1 MRDPFVFDSRSEFCK
16 SPYGAAPCGGRV
28 TFHVRPLYAEGY
40 SRCVLVAW
48 REFSNST
55 DTLEL
60 MPEGT
65 DGDRIRFSGVLT
77 VPQEPELI
85 WYYFRLFRPD
95 GSTRVFDRS
104 GWRDDG
110 TPQSWQLTVYEPCP
124 TPRWLSQGVIYQI
137 FPDRYCRLSVPDP
150 TGLVGDRTVHEN
162 WSDCPDWRPDE
173 HGEVRN
179 RDFFGGSLAGITS
192 HLPELAAMG
201 VTVLYL
207 NPIFE
212 SASNH
217 RYNTADYCAI
227 DPMLGTEAD
236 FRQLCQRAKALGLR
250 VILDGVFNHTGS
262 QSRYFN
268 ADGFYPDTGAAQSQT
283 SPYFDW
289 FSFHP
294 WPTDYDAWWGIK
306 TLPAVREDCPSYRN
320 FIIHDENAV
329 VRRWLRAG
337 ASGWRLDVADEL
349 PDDFIAALRAAVEE
363 TDPDA
368 ALIGEVWED
377 ATTKIAYSQRRRY
390 LLGRELHSVMNY
402 PFRTALIA
410 YLTGVDA
417 DAFRE
422 TLEAL
427 RESYP
432 PEAFLSLMNFL
443 GTHDTPR
450 ILTVLGASAVPAEKA
465 ERAVYLL
472 SPSERSLG
480 LERLRLAALVLFTFP
495 GVPTVYYGDEVGME
509 GWEDPFNRACYPY
522 GHEDAELKAY
532 FSALANFRRRTAAL
546 QRGGLHWLYT
556 AGPLLI
562 FAREQGGLSLI
573 TAVNAADM
581 PQSVSLPQ
589 LSSAQLLLSTRGHL
603 LPAPLS
609 AAENST
615 PDRAAN
621 AAAPDT
627 TRTAIAPISAAPGA
641 APNAAVPTCAASAF
655 SPLSDSG
662 DFPAPLSG
670 ATLTLPPRTGF
681 LLRSNF

>member
-48 REFSNST
+48 GEFST

-65 DGDRIRFSGVLT
+65 DGDRTRFSGVLT

-192 HLPELAAMG
+192 RLPELAAMG

-236 FRQLCQRAKALGLR
+236 FRRLCQRAKALGLR

-329 VRRWLRAG
+329 ARRWLRAG

-349 PDDFIAALRAAVEE
+349 PDEFIEQIHTAVKRVSPEKF
-363 TDPDA
+363 
-368 ALIGEVWED
+368 LLGEVWED
-377 ATTKIAYSQRRRY
+377 ATTKYGFNQRRTY
-390 LLGRELHSVMNY
+390 LLGKGLDSVMNY
-402 PFRTALIA
+402 PFKNAVLDFVKGKPAEQAANEILTICEHYPAPAMDTALN
-410 YLTGVDA
+410 
-417 DAFRE
+417 
-422 TLEAL
+422 
-427 RESYP
+427 
-432 PEAFLSLMNFL
+432 FLS
-443 GTHDTPR
+443 THDTER
-450 ILTVLGASAVPAEKA
+450 ALTVIADEPANGRGREWQSGRCVTGDA
-465 ERAVYLL
+465 YEEGLL
-472 SPSERSLG
+472 
-480 LERLRLAALVLFTFP
+480 RLRMAYAIIYTLP
-495 GVPTVYYGDEVGME
+495 GVPCLYYGDEIAMQGYR
-509 GWEDPFNRACYPY
+509 DPFNRAFFRWDA
-522 GHEDAELKAY
+522 HE
-532 FSALANFRRRTAAL
+532 
-546 QRGGLHWLYT
+546 QRLRPVL
-556 AGPLLI
+556 
-562 FAREQGGLSLI
+562 
-573 TAVNAADM
+573 
-581 PQSVSLPQ
+581 
-589 LSSAQLLLSTRGHL
+589 AQLAQLRH
-603 LPAPLS
+603 
-609 AAENST
+609 
-615 PDRAAN
+615 
-621 AAAPDT
+621 
-627 TRTAIAPISAAPGA
+627 
-641 APNAAVPTCAASAF
+641 TCEAF
-655 SPLSDSG
+655 
-662 DFPAPLSG
+662 
-670 ATLTLPPRTGF
+670 RTGK
-681 LLRSNF
+681 LNVLRAEGGILHYQRIGEAETAEIIVNRTEHIIVETLASGKSTEVNPMGFTIVVEEVGHNPNHSYYDYI